1 MPASPKLCF
10 LACTGLT
17 VLATT
22 TLAQND
28 EAAEPTTNGAD
39 LLRRFLD
46 DTQTYRADF
55 DQVLLAPD
63 GEEVERATGELSIA
77 RPGRFVWRYFEP
89 LDQLVVADG
98 TNLWIYDAELS
109 QATVT
114 PLAEAARATPAMLLS
129 GDATLDEEFVIRES
143 FELERLQ
150 WVRLEP
156 QPAGADFKE
165 ILIGF
170 DGATLRR
177 LQLLDSLDQ
186 TTSLEFS
193 RVEVNTEI
201 ASSVFDFVPP
211 EGVDVIGEAR

>member
-1 MPASPKLCF
+1 MPASLKLRF
-10 LACTGLT
+10 LACTALT
-17 VLATT
+17 VLATDS
-22 TLAQND
+22 LAQND
-28 EAAEPTTNGAD
+28 AAAAPSTDGAE

-46 DTQTYRADF
+46 DTRTYRADF
-55 DQVLLAPD
+55 AQALLASD
-63 GEEVERATGELSIA
+63 GQEVERATGQLSIA
-77 RPGRFVWRYFEP
+77 RPGRFAWRYLEP

-114 PLAEAARATPAMLLS
+114 PLAEATRATPAMLLS
-129 GDATLDEEFVIRES
+129 GDATLEEEFVIRES

-156 QPAGADFKE
+156 QPSGSDFKE

-170 DGATLRR
+170 DGGTLRR
-177 LQLLDSLDQ
+177 LRLLDSLDQ

-193 RVEVNTEI
+193 RVEVNAEI

-211 EGVDVIGEAR
+211 EGVDVIGDAR